1 MGLMDK
7 LFSGSSG
14 AFIGGFVDAKLDRW
28 EAKAKQIKEEADR
41 AGAITD
47 QMELYKLKTKFDDDE
62 LARKNDAIAV
72 KTYNSALAEI
82 GNEDFVEKL
91 T

>member
-14 AFIGGFVDAKLDRW
+14 AFIGGFADARIDRW
-28 EAKAKQIKEEADR
+28 ENKAMQIQKEADR

-47 QMELYKLKTKFDDDE
+47 QMEVYKQKTKFDDDE

-82 GNEDFVEKL
+82 GKILLKN
-91 T
+91 